1 MRRAALV
8 PLVLAALA
16 ACADQATMPG
26 PVPPDGARASASAEG
41 SPQGVFVSEPQ
52 LVAYNEGGLIYGQ
65 NLPLPD
71 LGGGIVVWQDGASGE
86 TVVNAAD
93 LRNGRRT
100 QYDAVSGY
108 AYPATSGHY
117 AVWGD
122 DAGTLYLRGPS
133 GAVRTIGRGA
143 GYTAQV
149 SPQGRV
155 AYVQFDSGV
164 GNVSVYDAHTGQT
177 SAVTHYSRES
187 GEAAREVDVDGWIV
201 AWSSFTMRSPYTT
214 AIRMMDLRTG
224 EERQVVHVD
233 DQAIGG
239 PSVSRGRIVW
249 SDVRSGNYDVYLYDV
264 ASGEERQITSDPA
277 GQFNAR
283 ISGDLVVWEDSRNS
297 TSHYFPMNDV
307 YGFDLKTGAE
317 FPVATGDDHQGWP
330 RVDGGR
336 VLWTQRANDRWE
348 IRTAVVRTTGRAGE
362 DAEDGE
368 GDAEG

>member
-16 ACADQATMPG
+16 ACADQATLPK
-26 PVPPDGARASASAEG
+26 PVSPDGARSAASARAG
-41 SPQGVFVSEPQ
+41 GGVFVSEPQ

-71 LGGGIVVWQDGASGE
+71 LGGGIVVWQDAASGQ

-93 LRNGRRT
+93 LHGGKRT
-100 QYDAVSGY
+100 QYGGVSGY

-117 AVWGD
+117 TVWSD
-122 DAGTLYLRGPS
+122 DAGALYLRGPS
-133 GAVRTIGRGA
+133 GEVRTIGPGA

-149 SPQGRV
+149 SPLGQV
-155 AYVQFDSGV
+155 AYVQYDAGV
-164 GNVSVYDAHTGQT
+164 GNVSVYDARTRQT
-177 SAVTHYSRES
+177 RVVTHYTPDS
-187 GEAAREVDVDGWIV
+187 GEAAREVDVDGWVV
-201 AWSSFTMRSPYTT
+201 AWSSFTTRSPYTT
-214 AIRMMDLRTG
+214 AIRVMDLRTG

-233 DQAIGG
+233 DQAIGA
-239 PSVSRGRIVW
+239 PSVSRGRVVW
-249 SDVRSGNYDVYLYDV
+249 SDVRSGNYDVYVYDV
-264 ASGEERQITSDPA
+264 ARGVERRVTTDPA

-330 RVDGGR
+330 RVDGDR

-348 IRTAVVRTTGRAGE
+348 IRTAVVRTTGRAG
-362 DAEDGE
+362 AEDGE
-368 GDAEG
+368 G